1 MVVLAVPVTLVV
13 DLADRDMVGRVVR
26 VADLHNL
33 VNLGNQDLGDLVD
46 RVDSRASADQS
57 NLDKVA
63 NQDLADQS
71 NHDKGAN
78 QDLDDLKV
86 LAIRIR
92 VNDPGNLKVTAHNK
106 GAPDPSSLSLASC
119 NAIRT
124 MMAN

>member
-13 DLADRDMVGRVVR
+13 DLADPDKVVR
-26 VADLHNL
+26 VADLHNQ

-63 NQDLADQS
+63 NQDL
-71 NHDKGAN
+71 
-78 QDLDDLKV
+78 DDLKV

-106 GAPDPSSLSLASC
+106 VAPDPSSLSLASC

>member
-1 MVVLAVPVTLVV
+1 MLAIAAGGAWSFS
-13 DLADRDMVGRVVR
+13 DARGGGKDGQGDGAAGGAGAGAVGGVE
-26 VADLHNL
+26 AGYQG
-33 VNLGNQDLGDLVD
+33 NLGNQDLGDLVD

-63 NQDLADQS
+63 NQDL
-71 NHDKGAN
+71 
-78 QDLDDLKV
+78 DDLKV

-106 GAPDPSSLSLASC
+106 VAPDPSSLSLASC

>member
-1 MVVLAVPVTLVV
+1 VVVLAVPVTLVV
-13 DLADRDMVGRVVR
+13 DLADPDKVVRVVR
-26 VADLHNL
+26 VADLHNQ

-46 RVDSRASADQS
+46 SRASADQS
-57 NLDKVA
+57 NPDKVA
-63 NQDLADQS
+63 NQDLDDQS
-71 NHDKGAN
+71 NLDKVAN

-106 GAPDPSSLSLASC
+106 VAPDPSSLSLASC

>member
-13 DLADRDMVGRVVR
+13 DLADPDKVVRVVR
-26 VADLHNL
+26 VADLHNQ

-46 RVDSRASADQS
+46 SRASADQS
-57 NLDKVA
+57 NPDKVA
-63 NQDLADQS
+63 NQDLDDQS
-71 NHDKGAN
+71 NLDKVAN

-106 GAPDPSSLSLASC
+106 VAPDPSSLSLASC